1 LRHAAYESLRRA
13 GHRARVVCI
22 LQYEGRD
29 RHAGCGDRQSAGG
42 IRLISDLRDLYQ
54 ETILDHNKRPRNF
67 KKLENANRSAD
78 GYNPLCGDKVKVYLR
93 VEDGR
98 VKDLSFE
105 GSGCA
110 ISKASASV
118 MTESLKGKSVEE
130 VETIFRRF
138 RDLVM
143 GKAGDADD
151 LGKLVVFSGV
161 CEFPTRVKCA
171 TLAWHALQAALQ
183 DSKGA
188 VSTE

>member
-1 LRHAAYESLRRA
+1 M
-13 GHRARVVCI
+13 
-22 LQYEGRD
+22 
-29 RHAGCGDRQSAGG
+29 
-42 IRLISDLRDLYQ
+42 SDLRDLYQ

-67 KKLENANRSAD
+67 KKLEGANRTAD

-93 VEDGR
+93 VEEGK

-118 MTESLKGKSVEE
+118 MTESLKGKTVEE
-130 VETIFRRF
+130 VDAIFKRF

-143 GKAGDADD
+143 GKSGEADD

-171 TLAWHALQAALQ
+171 TLAWHALQAALL
-183 DSKGA
+183 DSHEA

>member
-1 LRHAAYESLRRA
+1 M
-13 GHRARVVCI
+13 
-22 LQYEGRD
+22 
-29 RHAGCGDRQSAGG
+29 
-42 IRLISDLRDLYQ
+42 SDLRDLYQ

-98 VKDLSFE
+98 VQDLSFE

>member
-1 LRHAAYESLRRA
+1 M
-13 GHRARVVCI
+13 
-22 LQYEGRD
+22 
-29 RHAGCGDRQSAGG
+29 
-42 IRLISDLRDLYQ
+42 SDLRDLYQ

-67 KKLENANRSAD
+67 KKLEDANRSAD

-93 VEDGR
+93 VEDGK

-118 MTESLKGKSVEE
+118 MTESLKGKTVGE
-130 VETIFRRF
+130 VEAIFKRF

-143 GKAGDADD
+143 GKSGEADD

-183 DSKGA
+183 GSQDA